1 MIKLFAC
8 DLDGTLLNKYHETDE
23 IILNAVNQVI
33 ENHRYFA
40 IATGRHMH
48 ENQKAKLGMHDDGV
62 YTICM
67 NGAWIFDPK
76 GNSIYENYLDQQF
89 LSKILKTFPT
99 IDFECIGKD
108 HTYLRISKEQHIKEF
123 EKRSIWKKVLRKTDI
138 NEFMKDCLYEQSDE
152 AILKQGIMKINCRV
166 EDEQLHHDLT
176 AFIQANSDIVV
187 NAPFQDEI
195 FEITDKSVNKGEAV
209 TKLAQHLNISEDE
222 VAVYGDGGNDL
233 EMLGRFHYAYATEN
247 ASDAAK
253 TAAGNVIGH
262 CDDHAVPMHI
272 VDIIEHDII

>member
-33 ENHRYFA
+33 ENKRFFA
-40 IATGRHMH
+40 IATGRHML
-48 ENQKAKLGMHDDGV
+48 ENQKAKLGMHDCGV

-67 NGAWIFDPK
+67 NGALIFDPD

-89 LSKILKTFPT
+89 LYKILKTFPT

-152 AILKQGIMKINCRV
+152 DILKQGIMKINCRV
-166 EDEQLHHDLT
+166 EDEQLHQELT
-176 AFIQANSDIVV
+176 SFIKAHSDIVV
-187 NAPFQDEI
+187 NAPFQEEI

-209 TKLAQHLNISEDE
+209 AKLAKHLNIMEDE

-233 EMLGRFHYAYATEN
+233 EMLERFTHAYATEN

-262 CDDHAVPMHI
+262 CDDHAVPKHI
-272 VDIIEHDII
+272 LDIIKSQF

>member
-1 MIKLFAC
+1 MVKLFAC
-8 DLDGTLLNKYHETDE
+8 DLDGTLLNKYHETDDV
-23 IILNAVNQVI
+23 ILDAVDPVI
-33 ENHRYFA
+33 KNNRYFA

-48 ENQKAKLGMHDDGV
+48 ENQKEKLGMYHRGV

-67 NGAWIFDPK
+67 NGALIFDPK
-76 GNSIYENYLDQQF
+76 GNSIYENYLNQDF
-89 LSKILKTFPT
+89 LAKVLKTFPT

-108 HTYLRISKEQHIKEF
+108 HTFLRISKDQHIKEF

-138 NEFMKDCLYEQSDE
+138 HEFMKDCLYEQSDE
-152 AILKQGIMKINCRV
+152 EILKQGIMKINCRV
-166 EDEQLHHDLT
+166 EDEALHHDLT
-176 AFIQANSDIVV
+176 AFIQAHSDIVV

-209 TKLAQHLNISEDE
+209 AKLAQLLNIAEDE

-233 EMLGRFHYAYATEN
+233 EMLSRFTHAYATEN

-253 TAAGNVIGH
+253 KAAGNVIGH
-262 CDDHAVPMHI
+262 CDDHAVPKHI
-272 VDIIEHDII
+272 LEIIYKS